1 MARQIALEAVK
12 ANFTVLTLHLGPPEF
27 GSK

>member
-12 ANFTVLTLHLGPPEF
+12 ANSTVLTLRSGAPEF
-27 GSK
+27 GSE